1 MLLALKIESLF
12 LTICFMF
19 LTGTGEI
26 LCLFYAFDSLFREDI
41 ITIEIIS
48 YIVVI
53 TNCFFMW
60 ILKLVVFIVYAD
72 VPKFKVS
79 LFFCIFNF
87 LFFIVAFVMWIPKNY
102 KILFP
107 ILGLIW
113 MFLNLNIKR
122 NNSQTN
128 VRKVSIS
135 I

>member
-1 MLLALKIESLF
+1 
-12 LTICFMF
+12 MF

-53 TNCFFMW
+53 TNCFFMC

-72 VPKFKVS
+72 VPKFKVY